1 MQASWLEGSR
11 WWSQSSG
18 VSSPRK
24 CREAFA
30 IVRKARIWF
39 FHSNGKTQFWQ
50 VQTRPTILLFKGV
63 TSFWRKGMN
72 VPYALNASNPSTKT
86 SSFLCIYHIQLAS
99 GLLNRN
105 SGLVDPLSVQVGRYI
120 LPTHVTT
127 TIKNHQINKHHAG
140 WPWPLLLSSRINPG
154 KLQCEVSKSI
164 ASKIQILTPMI
175 QSSWNRLDMSGQWI
189 GNLIYVKCMHAI
201 HPFIVLNMPRHV
213 FTFHK
218 HETTTCLTLI
228 CINLL
233 HFVTVYCVPGS
244 PKNHKNAFEDL

>member
-1 MQASWLEGSR
+1 
-11 WWSQSSG
+11 
-18 VSSPRK
+18 
-24 CREAFA
+24 
-30 IVRKARIWF
+30 
-39 FHSNGKTQFWQ
+39 
-50 VQTRPTILLFKGV
+50 
-63 TSFWRKGMN
+63 MN

-99 GLLNRN
+99 GLLNIN

-127 TIKNHQINKHHAG
+127 TIKDHQINKHHAG

-175 QSSWNRLDMSGQWI
+175 QSSWNRLDMSRQWI
-189 GNLIYVKCMHAI
+189 GNIIYVKCMHAI
-201 HPFIVLNMPRHV
+201 HPFIVLNMPRHA

-233 HFVTVYCVPGS
+233 HFVMVYRVPEKSQECLWGPRQMQWYHS
-244 PKNHKNAFEDL
+244 NIHGNRFKTQLQSTST